1 MANWLDPFIRHSDIA
16 SQEELADKLGV
27 SRATVN
33 RLANDH
39 SKLKR
44 DRAEAMAP
52 HLGVSADDL
61 MLNRLPWIDATNIS
75 PDTPELIK
83 SKRQGG
89 AAVVRAIVEAGAWRE
104 VDEYNQDEPDW
115 VTLEPDP
122 RFPEATQEVYIVS
135 GDSMDDLKPHPITPG
150 SKVSTLRYDEI
161 ASRYP
166 LRDDLIVVVQRTRDG
181 GHVRELSVKQVKW
194 FEDRIEFRPC
204 SKNPRHKAIVVQ
216 HDQWEDNGVVV
227 EIIGLVNR
235 IMHDLMG

>member
-1 MANWLDPFIRHSDIA
+1 MANWLDPFIRHSGLA
-16 SQEELADKLGV
+16 SQEDLAERLDL
-27 SRATVN
+27 SRATIN

-44 DRAEAMAP
+44 ERAEAMAP

-61 MLNRLPWIDATNIS
+61 MLNRLPWADANNIE
-75 PDTPELIK
+75 PDAPDLVK
-83 SKRQGG
+83 SRRPTG
-89 AAVVRAIVEAGAWRE
+89 AAVIRAVVEAGAWRE
-104 VDEYNQDEPDW
+104 VDEYSQAEPEW

-122 RFPEATQEVYIVS
+122 RFPDATQEVYIVS
-135 GDSMDDLKPHPITPG
+135 GDSMDDLQPHPITPG
-150 SKVSTLRYDEI
+150 SKISALRYDEI

-166 LRDDLIVVVQRTRDG
+166 LHDDLVVVVQRTRDG

-194 FEDRIEFRPC
+194 FEDRIEFQPR

-216 HDQWEDNGVVV
+216 HDQWEDNGVEV

-235 IMHDLMG
+235 IMHDLMR